1 MHLQID
7 RRPPPIEEV
16 VQRMKARIDRD
27 GWRPNIETI
36 SAPRAACSKSRER
49 SERSR
54 RHCHLPA
61 EPKKPRYSSPRD
73 TGEYVPEMS
82 ARIDNDRNLT
92 DGARRCGHK
101 LMGFVHRKNREGRE
115 VEITVSY
122 LEKALN
128 RCRRTVQGYLR
139 ELEREGYIEALVVP
153 SERTRMCFG
162 LLIRLLDPLFPR
174 HRRGVAPEKGGNP
187 DAQKDSQIYSSRSR
201 RKPIPRRIWAF
212 FCCEGVWRSY
222 MKTLPPSSALPDHRL
237 ISCFPKKLL
246 GEGVAC

>member
-61 EPKKPRYSSPRD
+61 EPKKPRYPSPRD

-174 HRRGVAPEKGGNP
+174 HRRGGCARKG
-187 DAQKDSQIYSSRSR
+187 
-201 RKPIPRRIWAF
+201 RKSGRAERF
-212 FCCEGVWRSY
+212 
-222 MKTLPPSSALPDHRL
+222 TDL
-237 ISCFPKKLL
+237 
-246 GEGVAC
+246 

>member
-1 MHLQID
+1 MHLQIN
-7 RRPPPIEEV
+7 RRPPPIEDV
-16 VQRMKARIDRD
+16 VRRMKARIDRD

-36 SAPRAACSKSRER
+36 SAPREACSKSRER

-61 EPKKPRYSSPRD
+61 EPKKSRFPANSAGYRRIRA
-73 TGEYVPEMS
+73 GNEG

-92 DGARRCGHK
+92 DGARLCGGK
-101 LMGFVHRKNREGRE
+101 VMGFVHRKNRAGRAE
-115 VEITVSY
+115 DLPVSD
-122 LEKALN
+122 LKALG
-128 RCRRTVQGYLR
+128 RCRRSVQGYLR

-174 HRRGVAPEKGGNP
+174 HRRDGWPEKGGIP

-222 MKTLPPSSALPDHRL
+222 MKTLPPPPP
-237 ISCFPKKLL
+237 FPIT
-246 GEGVAC
+246 V

>member
-7 RRPPPIEEV
+7 RQPPPIKDV
-16 VQRMKARIDRD
+16 VQRMKARMERD
-27 GWRPNIETI
+27 GWRPTIETI
-36 SAPRAACSKSRER
+36 SAAHAACSKSRER

-54 RHCHLPA
+54 RNCHLPA
-61 EPKKPRYSSPRD
+61 GPSRHRYPSPRD

-101 LMGFVHRKNREGRE
+101 LMGFVHLKNREGRE
-115 VEITVSY
+115 IQITVPY
-122 LEKALN
+122 LQKALG
-128 RCRRTVQGYLR
+128 RCRQTIQGYLR
-139 ELEREGYIEALVVP
+139 ELEREGYIETLVVP

-174 HRRGVAPEKGGNP
+174 HRRGEQPEKARNR
-187 DAQKDSQIYSSRSR
+187 DAQKDSQIYRSSFR
-201 RKPIPRRIWAF
+201 RKPIPRRIWAL

-222 MKTLPPSSALPDHRL
+222 MKTLPPLPP
-237 ISCFPKKLL
+237 FPIT
-246 GEGVAC
+246 V

>member
-27 GWRPNIETI
+27 GWRTI
-36 SAPRAACSKSRER
+36 SAPPAASSKSRER

-61 EPKKPRYSSPRD
+61 EPKKPRYPSPRD
-73 TGEYVPEMS
+73 TGEYVPEMG

-92 DGARRCGHK
+92 DGARLCGRK
-101 LMGFVHRKNREGRE
+101 LMGYVYRKNREGRE
-115 VEITVSY
+115 VEITVPY
-122 LEKALN
+122 LEKVLG

-153 SERTRMCFG
+153 SGRTRMCFG

-174 HRRGVAPEKGGNP
+174 HRRGGWPEKGGIR

-212 FCCEGVWRSY
+212 FCCEGVFRSY
-222 MKTLPPSSALPDHRL
+222 MKTLPPPPP
-237 ISCFPKKLL
+237 FPIT
-246 GEGVAC
+246 V